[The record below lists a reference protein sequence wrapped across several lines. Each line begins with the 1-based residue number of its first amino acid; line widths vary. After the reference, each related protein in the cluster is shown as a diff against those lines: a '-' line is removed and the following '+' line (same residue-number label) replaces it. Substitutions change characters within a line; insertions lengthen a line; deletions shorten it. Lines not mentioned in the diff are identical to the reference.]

1 MTSTLGGKALK
12 NIYIGDKQA
21 GIMYKGTDIIYS
33 AKFKVGA
40 IIGQAIS
47 TPYGEGYYSIDY
59 SKAGWTSA
67 MYKNSIGDTI
77 YTFPNFPIYKLPNG
91 IKLRF
96 HVWNHGGVESNTTS
110 FLASDIAKGVG
121 DYKIQVQMNGKNLEI
136 IMFNTVDRK
145 LYEITAY

>member
-1 MTSTLGGKALK
+1 MAITLGGKAPK
-12 NIYIGDKQA
+12 NIYVGDKQA
-21 GIMYKGTDIIYS
+21 VIMYKGTDIIWS
-33 AKFKVGA
+33 TKFKVDT

-47 TPYGEGYYSIDY
+47 TPYGEGYYALDS
-59 SKAGWTSA
+59 SKAGWTSGK
-67 MYKNSIGDTI
+67 YENSISDTI

-96 HVWNHGGVESNTTS
+96 HVWNKGGVESNTTS